1 MRTLD
6 PLFLFWLVL
15 LFISFG
21 EANCLLLD
29 GLMPWNG
36 RGGILFMFT
45 VFMKGNSLI
54 FQSGFETW
62 GQAELY
68 GWDMFGPENFEIVQ
82 EW

>member
-1 MRTLD
+1 
-6 PLFLFWLVL
+6 
-15 LFISFG
+15 
-21 EANCLLLD
+21 
-29 GLMPWNG
+29 
-36 RGGILFMFT
+36 MFT

-68 GWDMFGPENFEIVQ
+68 GWDIFGPENFEIVQ

>member
-1 MRTLD
+1 
-6 PLFLFWLVL
+6 
-15 LFISFG
+15 
-21 EANCLLLD
+21 
-29 GLMPWNG
+29 
-36 RGGILFMFT
+36 MFT

-82 EW
+82 EMNIPCNCGYKEA

>member
-6 PLFLFWLVL
+6 LLFLFWLAL
-15 LFISFG
+15 LFINSG
-21 EANCLLLD
+21 EANYLFLN
-29 GLMPWNG
+29 GLRLWNG
-36 RGGILFMFT
+36 RGGIFFMFT
-45 VFMKGNSLI
+45 IFMKGNSLI

-68 GWDMFGPENFEIVQ
+68 GWDMFGPGNFEIVQ